1 MECSPPGSSVHAATT
16 LAKNLNVIMSGVG
29 KYVEPQELSSVMG
42 RNADWYR
49 HILAISKKME
59 DIHIL

>member
-1 MECSPPGSSVHAATT
+1 MECSPLGSSLHAATT

-29 KYVEPQELSSVMG
+29 KYVEQQELSSVMG
-42 RNADWYR
+42 GNADWYR
-49 HILAISKKME
+49 HILAISKKM